1 MTDIHHIR
9 ATREAFLAHLKTC
22 DRCND
27 NNTSTFCDVGMACL
41 DEYAQ
46 AIQIHPSLE
55 LLIASDTNDK
65 R

>member
-1 MTDIHHIR
+1 MSTHHIR
-9 ATREAFLAHLKTC
+9 ATREALLAHLKTC

>member
-1 MTDIHHIR
+1 MSTHHIR
-9 ATREAFLAHLKTC
+9 ATREAFLAHRETC
-22 DRCND
+22 DRCR
-27 NNTSTFCDVGMACL
+27 NNTSSFCEFGKACL

>member
-1 MTDIHHIR
+1 MSTHIR